1 MIYNITIMK
10 KNYLTKEGYD
20 QLVQELNE
28 LKKVKLPSVLERLGE
43 AKAMGDLSENFE
55 YKSALEDKDF
65 INSRIS
71 EIETLIDDVE
81 IIKEEK
87 KTKSEKIVDYGSKVT
102 VQTDDNDIYTVTIV
116 GTWETTMDF
125 DKSLKTAKD
134 SIKISLESPMGI
146 AIKWKKAG
154 DIVKMRLHTWRKDV
168 KILDV
173 K

>member
-1 MIYNITIMK
+1 MK

-28 LKKVKLPSVLERLGE
+28 LKKVKLPGVLERLGE

-65 INSRIS
+65 INSRIW

-87 KTKSEKIVDYGSKVT
+87 KSKTDKIVDYGSKVT
-102 VQTDDNDIYTVTIV
+102 VKMDDNDTYNVTIV

-125 DKSLKTAKD
+125 DKNFRTVKD
-134 SIKISLESPMGI
+134 SIKISLESPMGL
-146 AIKWKKAG
+146 AIKWKKSW
-154 DIVKMRLHTWRKDV
+154 DTVKMRLNNERKEIR
-168 KILDV
+168 ILDV

>member
-1 MIYNITIMK
+1 MK
-10 KNYLTKEGYD
+10 KNYLTKEGYE

-28 LKKVKLPSVLERLGE
+28 LKKIKLPWVLERLGE

-65 INSRIS
+65 INSRIG

-87 KTKSEKIVDYGSKVT
+87 KSKSEKIVDYGSKVT
-102 VQTDDNDIYTVTIV
+102 VQMDDDDIYNITIV
-116 GTWETTMDF
+116 GTWETTMEF
-125 DKSLKTAKD
+125 DKSFKTVKD
-134 SIKISLESPMGI
+134 SIKISLESPMGL
-146 AIKWKKAG
+146 AIKGKKSG
-154 DIVKMRLHTWRKDV
+154 ETVKMRLNNEKKEIR
-168 KILDV
+168 ILDV

>member
-1 MIYNITIMK
+1 MK
-10 KNYLTKEGYD
+10 KNYLTKEWYE

-28 LKKVKLPSVLERLGE
+28 LKKVKLPSVLERLWE

-65 INSRIS
+65 INSRIG
-71 EIETLIDDVE
+71 EIESLIDDVE

-87 KTKSEKIVDYGSKVT
+87 KTKSDKLVDYGSTVT
-102 VQTDDNDIYTVTIV
+102 VKMDDGDTYTVTIV

-125 DKSLKTAKD
+125 DKNFRAEKGSM
-134 SIKISLESPMGI
+134 KISLESPMGL
-146 AIKWKKAG
+146 AIKWRKAW
-154 DIVKMRLHTWRKDV
+154 DIVKMRLNNERKEV

>member
-1 MIYNITIMK
+1 MK
-10 KNYLTKEGYD
+10 KNYLTKEGYE

-28 LKKVKLPSVLERLGE
+28 LKKIKLPAVLERLWE

-71 EIETLIDDVE
+71 EIETLIEDVE

-87 KTKSEKIVDYGSKVT
+87 KTKSEKVIDYGSRVT

-125 DKSLKTAKD
+125 DKSLKTMKD
-134 SIKISLESPMGI
+134 SIKMSFESPMGI
-146 AIKWKKAG
+146 AIKWKKVG
-154 DIVKMRLHTWRKDV
+154 DIVKMRLHTWKKDV
-168 KILDV
+168 KIIDV

>member
-1 MIYNITIMK
+1 MK
-10 KNYLTKEGYD
+10 KNYLTKEWYE
-20 QLVQELNE
+20 QLIAELNE
-28 LKKVKLPSVLERLGE
+28 LKKVKLPSILERLGE

-65 INSRIS
+65 TNSRIT

-87 KTKSEKIVDYGSKVT
+87 KSKSDKEVDYGSKVT
-102 VQTDDNDIYTVTIV
+102 IQMEDDDIYNVTIV

-125 DKSLKTAKD
+125 DKNLKTTKD
-134 SIKISLESPMGI
+134 SIKISLESPIGL

-154 DIVKMRLHTWRKDV
+154 ETVKMRLNNERKEIR
-168 KILDV
+168 ILDV
-173 K
+173 KN

>member
-1 MIYNITIMK
+1 MK

-28 LKKVKLPSVLERLGE
+28 LKKIKLPAVLERLGE

-65 INSRIS
+65 INSRIG
-71 EIETLIDDVE
+71 EIEKLIDDVE

-87 KTKSEKIVDYGSKVT
+87 KGKADKIVDYGSKVT
-102 VQTDDNDIYTVTIV
+102 IQTEDGDIYTVDVV

-125 DKSLKTAKD
+125 DKSLKVIKD
-134 SIKISLESPMGI
+134 SLKISLESPLWL
-146 AIKWKKAG
+146 AIKWKKVG
-154 DIVKMRLHTWRKDV
+154 DTVKMRLHAMKKDDTGRKEV
-168 KILDV
+168 KILDI